1 MKERV
6 REEGKKKEKKKLY
19 PVIGVGAEVERL
31 NASLQF
37 E

>member
-19 PVIGVGAEVERL
+19 PVIDVGAEVEMP

-37 E
+37 K